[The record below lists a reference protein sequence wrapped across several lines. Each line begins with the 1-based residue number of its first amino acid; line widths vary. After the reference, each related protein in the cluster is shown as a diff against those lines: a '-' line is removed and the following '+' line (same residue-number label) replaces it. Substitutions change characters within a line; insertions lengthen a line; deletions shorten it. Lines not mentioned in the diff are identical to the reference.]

1 MILDAEL
8 EFSSE
13 QAVTAAAAST
23 NIIDLGVAREIGV
36 GEELY
41 IRIGVTTTLDDS
53 GDDSELAVKLQ
64 TDTVEGFGSP
74 SDVAELVTI
83 PAVTAAGTEYY
94 IKLPIGTTQSLQRY
108 IRLYYTPA
116 DGNLSAGAI
125 DAHIVK
131 DIQKYTDYASG
142 FSIS

>member
-8 EFSSE
+8 EFSSA

-23 NIIDLGVAREIGV
+23 NYYDMGAVCGIGV
-36 GEELY
+36 GEEIY
-41 IRIGVTTTLDDS
+41 IRVGVVTTMDDS
-53 GDDSELAVKLQ
+53 GDDSTLAVTLE
-64 TDTVEGFGSP
+64 TDDNTSFSSAATV
-74 SDVAELVTI
+74 ATLVTI
-83 PAVTAAGTEYY
+83 PAVTVAGTEYY
-94 IKLPIGTTQSLQRY
+94 IKVPIGTTVPYERY

-116 DGNLSAGAI
+116 NGNLSAGAF

-142 FSIS
+142 YSIS